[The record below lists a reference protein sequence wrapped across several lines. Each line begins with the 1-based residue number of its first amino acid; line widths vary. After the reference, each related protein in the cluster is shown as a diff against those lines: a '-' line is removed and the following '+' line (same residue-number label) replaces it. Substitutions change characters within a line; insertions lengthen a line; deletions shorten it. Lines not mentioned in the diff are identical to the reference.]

1 MLLSY
6 SVKNYKSFKDEAE
19 LSLIVEEDS
28 DIKERY
34 TDNFYKT
41 NSEDI
46 FRSAIIVGGN
56 GGGKSNFLE
65 SLNYLRH
72 FFNGVSKVI
81 TSINTINDYYVTPQ
95 EKIKKDMPG
104 QSFSVEL
111 INNKKRYAYI
121 LDIDI
126 FGIKNEE
133 LYTYNDSISEYDVIY
148 KVNRKKIVKNKK
160 LAKNEYINYNA
171 QCNSKY
177 IEENIIKSIEKS
189 FHDMPNYGLNISR
202 FAIMGQSD
210 AINVIKWF
218 REKIIVE
225 SPRFFS
231 YDVAR
236 RNKITLED
244 IVIMK
249 SQEFWNIFR
258 LVDASIFSIIIDEK
272 DPMTDT
278 RVIRKDTDGKKHVHK
293 IIFESSGIREYFA
306 WSLLIYKA
314 IYNDVVIFADEI
326 DRVLNPVLS
335 AKIFRYFNS
344 IKHKGQIIF
353 TTHNI
358 MHMDFRVLM
367 KGQINIVEKNNF
379 DLTSEIYPLTR
390 FEDLTYDDHRAYEY
404 YLRGMLG
411 GIGCE

>member
-19 LSLIVEEDS
+19 LSLIAEEGS
-28 DIKERY
+28 DIKEKY

-111 INNKKRYAYI
+111 INNNKRYAYI
-121 LDIDI
+121 LEIGLS
-126 FGIKNEE
+126 GIKNEE
-133 LYTYNDSISEYDVIY
+133 LYIYNDKISEYDVIY
-148 KVNRKKIVKNKK
+148 KFKRNKIE
-160 LAKNEYINYNA
+160 KNENKNYHI

-177 IEENIIKSIEKS
+177 IEKNIVAAIEKS
-189 FHDMPNYGLNISR
+189 FNDIPNYGLNISR

-210 AINVIKWF
+210 SINVIKWF

-272 DPMTDT
+272 EPMTDT

-344 IKHKGQIIF
+344 IQHKGQIIF